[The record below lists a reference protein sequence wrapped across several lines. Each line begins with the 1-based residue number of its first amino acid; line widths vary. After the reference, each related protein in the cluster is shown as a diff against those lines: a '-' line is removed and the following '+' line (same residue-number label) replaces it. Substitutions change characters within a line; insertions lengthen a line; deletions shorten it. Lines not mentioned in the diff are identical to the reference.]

1 MKERLLKALFVS
13 ITVALGITLVTILQ
27 NEDFSFVKSGLYA
40 IVAFIVDFIFSY
52 IFEKK
57 KRWIL
62 SIVRNREFQ
71 ASVESESTHEF
82 EFDGGYVHEYIWK
95 TFKK

>member
-1 MKERLLKALFVS
+1 MERLKVHEALKLVEVKIMKERLLKALFVS

-40 IVAFIVDFIFSY
+40 IVAFIVDFVFSN

-57 KRWIL
+57 KR
-62 SIVRNREFQ
+62 
-71 ASVESESTHEF
+71 
-82 EFDGGYVHEYIWK
+82 
-95 TFKK
+95 

>member
-1 MKERLLKALFVS
+1 MGVIIRTPNFQLCEELKARKNLKFVEVKIMKERLLKALFVS

-40 IVAFIVDFIFSY
+40 IVAFIVDFVFSN

-57 KRWIL
+57 KR
-62 SIVRNREFQ
+62 
-71 ASVESESTHEF
+71 
-82 EFDGGYVHEYIWK
+82 
-95 TFKK
+95 

>member
-13 ITVALGITLVTILQ
+13 ITVALGITLVTIVQ

-71 ASVESESTHEF
+71 VYSRFVF
-82 EFDGGYVHEYIWK
+82 VDFLYGLV
-95 TFKK
+95 